1 MKFNKKTFIIIG
13 LVLVFIILLIFFE
26 KMYITDNEIKKLKE
40 SQNKINK
47 EVVLEK
53 NQNADIQY
61 IEDDGY
67 EINMNIKIKRDWIF
81 RKVGKNDTN
90 IWYRKCINE
99 L

>member
-67 EINMNIKIKRDWIF
+67 EINMNIKIKRD
-81 RKVGKNDTN
+81 
-90 IWYRKCINE
+90 
-99 L
+99 